1 MITKNTMRDLLILL
15 QEAASVI
22 EGDYGKEDA
31 MAESLRDMHGRLIG
45 TPGTGL
51 KSKRIHSASNNPHTL
66 GLLRKHASTRKRDK
80 NGHFIK
86 TP

>member
-1 MITKNTMRDLLILL
+1 MITKNTMKDLLVVL

-31 MAESLRDMHGRLIG
+31 VAESLRDMHARLIG
-45 TPGTGL
+45 TPGAGS
-51 KSKRIHSASNNPHTL
+51 KSSRIHSASKTPHTIA
-66 GLLRKHASTRKRDK
+66 LLSKHASTRKRDR

-86 TP
+86 MP

>member
-31 MAESLRDMHGRLIG
+31 LAESLRDMHGRLIG
-45 TPGTGL
+45 TPGAGL
-51 KSKRIHSASNNPHTL
+51 KSKRHISKSPHTI
-66 GLLRKHASTRKRDK
+66 GLLRQHASTRKRDK
-80 NGHFIK
+80 NGYFIK
-86 TP
+86 AS